1 MAMFYKIPAEFVAA
15 HRATLDAWDW
25 SKPLPLAATFPE
37 HAFIEG
43 DELATVRAGVVA
55 SVHPGTM
62 VRMRK
67 AAETLPQLPKPT
79 PDEVAAVLA
88 ARNPSTLTQGG
99 NA

>member
-1 MAMFYKIPAEFVAA
+1 MAMFYKIPTEFVAE

-25 SKPLPLAATFPE
+25 TKPLNLAATFPQ

-43 DELATVRAGVVA
+43 DALAVLRAGVVA

-62 VRMRK
+62 VRMRR

-79 PDEVAAVLA
+79 IEQTAAVLA
-88 ARNPSTLTQGG
+88 ARNPSTPT
-99 NA
+99 